1 MQEWI
6 KYRIPKR
13 CSDNENKNIKI
24 KIEEFNESKHKDV
37 IPQIYADAFC
47 DKAWESNWYKIDLFN
62 PASCFIAKYNEEYAG
77 FIISFIKE
85 NSAYISVIAVLKKYQ
100 KCGIGISLINRVIN
114 YFKNQD
120 LEIYL
125 DVESKNKT
133 AINWY
138 NKRGFVQIIESTTL
152 RTNKK
157 YGVKNENKRY

>member
-1 MQEWI
+1 MPDWI
-6 KYRIPKR
+6 KYRIPKKL
-13 CSDNENKNIKI
+13 SDNKNKNI
-24 KIEEFNESKHKDV
+24 KIEEFNESEHKDI

-47 DKAWESNWYKIDLFN
+47 DKTWESDWYKIDLFN
-62 PASCFIAKYNEEYAG
+62 PASCFLAKYNEKYAG

-114 YFKNQD
+114 YFKNHD

-138 NKRGFVQIIESTTL
+138 NKRGFVQIIEEKNMGG
-152 RTNKK
+152 NK
-157 YGVKNENKRY
+157 

>member
-1 MQEWI
+1 M
-6 KYRIPKR
+6 
-13 CSDNENKNIKI
+13 
-24 KIEEFNESKHKDV
+24 
-37 IPQIYADAFC
+37 
-47 DKAWESNWYKIDLFN
+47 
-62 PASCFIAKYNEEYAG
+62 IAKYNEEYAG

-100 KCGIGISLINRVIN
+100 KCRIGISLINRVIN

-138 NKRGFVQIIESTTL
+138 SKLGFVQIIESTTL

-157 YGVKNENKRY
+157 YGEKNENKRY

>member
-1 MQEWI
+1 MQDWI
-6 KYRIPKR
+6 KYRIPKKLL
-13 CSDNENKNIKI
+13 DNKNKNI
-24 KIEEFNESKHKDV
+24 KIEEFNESKHKDI
-37 IPQIYADAFC
+37 IPQIYTDAFC
-47 DKAWESNWYKIDLFN
+47 DKAWESDWYKIDLFN

-100 KCGIGISLINRVIN
+100 KCGIGISLINRIIN

-120 LEIYL
+120 LKIYL

-138 NKRGFVQIIESTTL
+138 NKRGFIQIIESTTL

-157 YGVKNENKRY
+157 HGEKNENKRY

>member
-1 MQEWI
+1 MPDWI
-6 KYRIPKR
+6 KYRIPKKLL
-13 CSDNENKNIKI
+13 DNKNKNI
-24 KIEEFNESKHKDV
+24 KIEEFNESKHKDI

-47 DKAWESNWYKIDLFN
+47 DKAWESDWYKIDLFN

>member
-1 MQEWI
+1 M
-6 KYRIPKR
+6 
-13 CSDNENKNIKI
+13 
-24 KIEEFNESKHKDV
+24 
-37 IPQIYADAFC
+37 
-47 DKAWESNWYKIDLFN
+47 
-62 PASCFIAKYNEEYAG
+62 
-77 FIISFIKE
+77 KE

-138 NKRGFVQIIESTTL
+138 NKRGFIQIIESTTL
-152 RTNKK
+152 CTNKRH
-157 YGVKNENKRY
+157 GEKNENKRY

>member
-1 MQEWI
+1 MQDWI
-6 KYRIPKR
+6 KYRIPKKLL
-13 CSDNENKNIKI
+13 DNKNKNIKI
-24 KIEEFNESKHKDV
+24 EEFSESKHKDI

-47 DKAWESNWYKIDLFN
+47 DKAWESDWYKIDLFN

-120 LEIYL
+120 FEIYL

-157 YGVKNENKRY
+157 YGEKNENKRY

>member
-1 MQEWI
+1 MPDWI
-6 KYRIPKR
+6 KYRIPKKLL
-13 CSDNENKNIKI
+13 DNKNKNI
-24 KIEEFNESKHKDV
+24 KIEEFNESEHKDI

-47 DKAWESNWYKIDLFN
+47 DKAWESDWYKIDFFN
-62 PASCFIAKYNEEYAG
+62 PASCFISKYNEEYAG

-138 NKRGFVQIIESTTL
+138 NKRGFVQIIESTM
-152 RTNKK
+152 NM
-157 YGVKNENKRY
+157 E

>member
-1 MQEWI
+1 MQDWI
-6 KYRIPKR
+6 KYRIPKKLL
-13 CSDNENKNIKI
+13 DNKNKNI
-24 KIEEFNESKHKDV
+24 KIEEFNESKHKDI

-47 DKAWESNWYKIDLFN
+47 DKAWESDWYKIDLFN

-125 DVESKNKT
+125 DVELKNKT

-157 YGVKNENKRY
+157 YGEKNENKRY

>member
-1 MQEWI
+1 MQDWI
-6 KYRIPKR
+6 KYRIPKKLL
-13 CSDNENKNIKI
+13 DNKNKNI
-24 KIEEFNESKHKDV
+24 KIEEFNESKHKDI
-37 IPQIYADAFC
+37 IPKIYADAFC
-47 DKAWESNWYKIDLFN
+47 DKAWESDWYKIDLFN

-138 NKRGFVQIIESTTL
+138 NKRGFIQII
-152 RTNKK
+152 
-157 YGVKNENKRY
+157 

>member
-1 MQEWI
+1 MPDWI

-13 CSDNENKNIKI
+13 FSDNKNKNI
-24 KIEEFNESKHKDV
+24 KIEEFNESKHKDI

-47 DKAWESNWYKIDLFN
+47 DKAWESDWYKIDLFN

-125 DVESKNKT
+125 DVELKNKT

>member
-1 MQEWI
+1 MPDWI
-6 KYRIPKR
+6 KYRIPKKLL
-13 CSDNENKNIKI
+13 DNKNKNIKI
-24 KIEEFNESKHKDV
+24 EKFSESEHKDI

-47 DKAWESNWYKIDLFN
+47 DKAWESDWYKIDLFN
-62 PASCFIAKYNEEYAG
+62 PASCFLAKYNEEYAG

-85 NSAYISVIAVLKKYQ
+85 NSAHISVIAVLKKYQ

-138 NKRGFVQIIESTTL
+138 NKRGFIQIIEEKNMGG
-152 RTNKK
+152 NK
-157 YGVKNENKRY
+157 

>member
-1 MQEWI
+1 MPDWI
-6 KYRIPKR
+6 KYRIPKKL
-13 CSDNENKNIKI
+13 SNNKNKNI
-24 KIEEFNESKHKDV
+24 KIEEFNESKHKDI

-47 DKAWESNWYKIDLFN
+47 DKAWESDWYKIDLFN

-120 LEIYL
+120 FEIYL

-157 YGVKNENKRY
+157 YGEKNENKRY

>member
-1 MQEWI
+1 MQDWI
-6 KYRIPKR
+6 KYRIPKKLL
-13 CSDNENKNIKI
+13 DNKNKNI
-24 KIEEFNESKHKDV
+24 KIEEFNESKHKDI

-47 DKAWESNWYKIDLFN
+47 DKAWESDWYKIDLFN

-120 LEIYL
+120 FEIYL

-157 YGVKNENKRY
+157 YGEKNENKRY

>member
-1 MQEWI
+1 MPDWI
-6 KYRIPKR
+6 KYRIPKKL
-13 CSDNENKNIKI
+13 SNNKNKNI
-24 KIEEFNESKHKDV
+24 KIEEFNESKHKDI

-47 DKAWESNWYKIDLFN
+47 DKAWESDWYKIDLFN

-157 YGVKNENKRY
+157 YGEKNENKRY

>member
-1 MQEWI
+1 MPDWI
-6 KYRIPKR
+6 KYRIPKKLL
-13 CSDNENKNIKI
+13 DNKNKNIKI
-24 KIEEFNESKHKDV
+24 EEFSESENKDI

-47 DKAWESNWYKIDLFN
+47 DKAWESDWYKIDLFN

-138 NKRGFVQIIESTTL
+138 NKRGFIQIIESTTL
-152 RTNKK
+152 CTNKK
-157 YGVKNENKRY
+157 HGIKNENKRY

>member
-1 MQEWI
+1 MPDWI
-6 KYRIPKR
+6 KYRIPKKLL
-13 CSDNENKNIKI
+13 DNKNKNI
-24 KIEEFNESKHKDV
+24 KIEEFNESEHKDI

-47 DKAWESNWYKIDLFN
+47 DKAWESDWYKINLFN

-157 YGVKNENKRY
+157 YGEKNENKRY

>member
-1 MQEWI
+1 MQDWI
-6 KYRIPKR
+6 KYRIPKKLL
-13 CSDNENKNIKI
+13 DNKNKNI
-24 KIEEFNESKHKDV
+24 KIEEFNESKHKDI

-47 DKAWESNWYKIDLFN
+47 DKAWESDWYKIDLFN

-138 NKRGFVQIIESTTL
+138 NKRGFIQIIESTTL
-152 RTNKK
+152 CTNKK
-157 YGVKNENKRY
+157 HGIKNENKRY